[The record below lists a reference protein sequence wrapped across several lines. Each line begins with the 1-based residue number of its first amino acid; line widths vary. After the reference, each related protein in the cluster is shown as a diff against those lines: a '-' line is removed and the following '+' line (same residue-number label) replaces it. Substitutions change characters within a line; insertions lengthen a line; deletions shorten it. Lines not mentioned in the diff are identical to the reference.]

1 MSFLIAGNSKANYKK
16 IKLLKKRYKAV
27 FTTYIDKYTAYKK
40 RLLDQIVKNPLTL
53 FNKIIF

>member
-1 MSFLIAGNSKANYKK
+1 MSFLIASHSKANYKK
-16 IKLLKKRYKAV
+16 IILLKKRYKAV
-27 FTTYIDKYTAYKK
+27 FTTYIDKYTVYKK